1 MNLNNWR
8 NWGTNALIRLGFRDQ
23 YAHAFAE
30 QDYFVKDTEEEVSLA
45 PTFLEWKF
53 KIGKNWAKPWKWGG
67 GGSKRS
73 STPSVDVAKIKREAA
88 AEAKR
93 AAEAVA
99 AKQKAAYEKQQ
110 AEIQKMKQA
119 EAARQKA
126 AAEAAARRQSKLTV
140 GASELKIGG
149 ARDTSTV
156 KGQKQARRMGTGKTR
171 KDLKKTVLNPGGGGG
186 AYGGQP
192 VL

>member
-30 QDYFVKDTEEEVSLA
+30 QDYFVEDTTEEASLA
-45 PTFLEWKF
+45 PTFLEL
-53 KIGKNWAKPWKWGG
+53 KIGKNWWNPLRWGG
-67 GGSKRS
+67 SGSKQNYS
-73 STPSVDVAKIKREAA
+73 PPPVDVDKIKREAA
-88 AEAKR
+88 AEAKK

-99 AKQKAAYEKQQ
+99 AKQKAAYDKQQ
-110 AEIQKMKQA
+110 AEIKKMKDA
-119 EAARQKA
+119 EAARQA
-126 AAEAAARRQSKLTV
+126 ARQSKLTTE
-140 GASELKIGG
+140 ASTLKIGG
-149 ARDTSTV
+149 PRGTAGV
-156 KGQKQARRMGTGKTR
+156 KGDKERRKKGTSGTR
-171 KDLKKTVLNPGGGGG
+171 KELDKPTVLNPAGGGG